1 MTSARARA
9 EAAVNVDHDEV
20 AKFEELAAR
29 WWDPEGA
36 FRPLHELN
44 PVRLRFVD
52 DATPVAGQRVVDV
65 GCGGGILTEA
75 MARLGA
81 EVTGIDAARAPI
93 SVARLHAKDSGL
105 DIDYRQATAE
115 SLAAEHPA
123 SYGVVTCME
132 LLEHVPDPRAT
143 VTACAELARPG
154 ASVYF
159 STINRTPA
167 AWLLAIVGAEYVAEL
182 LPRGTHTY
190 ARFIRP
196 SELEAWCRSAG
207 LTLRALSGLHYNPIR
222 RSARLDANV
231 DVNYIARC
239 TRDDG

>member
-1 MTSARARA
+1 M
-9 EAAVNVDHDEV
+9 V
-20 AKFEELAAR
+20 KFEELAAR

-44 PVRLRFVD
+44 PLRLRFVD
-52 DATPVAGQRVVDV
+52 DATPLKGQRVVDV
-65 GCGGGILTEA
+65 GCGGGLLTEA

-81 EVTGIDAARAPI
+81 EVTGIDAARAPL
-93 SVARLHAKDSGL
+93 SVARLHAKESGL
-105 DIDYRQATAE
+105 DIDYRRATAE
-115 SLAAEHPA
+115 ALAAQHPA
-123 SYGVVTCME
+123 CYDVVTCME
-132 LLEHVPDPRAT
+132 LLEHVPDPGAAIA
-143 VTACAELARPG
+143 ACAELARPG

-190 ARFIRP
+190 AKFIRP
-196 SELEAWCRSAG
+196 SELDLWCRRAG

-222 RSARLDANV
+222 RSARLGEGV
-231 DVNYIARC
+231 HVNYIARC
-239 TRDDG
+239 TRDDA